1 MNQPANCYPERVS
14 AKATTPPFQ
23 PDFMKRKPIAEK
35 LTNYINYL
43 KKGHTIAI
51 DAQWGDGKTWFG
63 LNWQAELN
71 NQGHKTL
78 WLDAFAS
85 DHADD
90 PFLAIMEQMVKLQP
104 DGFGKGRIITTAT
117 KVGKQLLPA
126 IGKAVTAAAITY
138 GIGFNPSE
146 TIKAA
151 TNNVDEAIEEGIRRR
166 LASGEENSKAINKLR
181 GTLAKYALSD
191 KGKPLVFFVDELD
204 RCKPDYALKLIERI
218 KHFFEIENVIFILLM
233 NRNAMESTIKGIY
246 GEKFD
251 ATYLDKFLDLSLTLP
266 GFPTDAAALSQIVP
280 AYIQKIKNDMGLSAP
295 NMEEFCM
302 SITLAIPAF
311 NLSLRNIQR
320 CLLLFQLSQPPIL
333 TPLAAWLIAMKVGN
347 SALFDGVKSG
357 EKSAIQK
364 AEQLAIDAK
373 KGGSGWATYIRAA
386 HLSQY
391 SNNLPLDEQNIFNQV
406 NQRLLFDRSFSSD
419 DIVRFMINQIDLPE
433 MS

>member
-1 MNQPANCYPERVS
+1 
-14 AKATTPPFQ
+14 
-23 PDFMKRKPIAEK
+23 
-35 LTNYINYL
+35 
-43 KKGHTIAI
+43 
-51 DAQWGDGKTWFG
+51 
-63 LNWQAELN
+63 
-71 NQGHKTL
+71 
-78 WLDAFAS
+78 
-85 DHADD
+85 
-90 PFLAIMEQMVKLQP
+90 
-104 DGFGKGRIITTAT
+104 
-117 KVGKQLLPA
+117 
-126 IGKAVTAAAITY
+126 
-138 GIGFNPSE
+138 
-146 TIKAA
+146 
-151 TNNVDEAIEEGIRRR
+151 
-166 LASGEENSKAINKLR
+166 
-181 GTLAKYALSD
+181 
-191 KGKPLVFFVDELD
+191 
-204 RCKPDYALKLIERI
+204 
-218 KHFFEIENVIFILLM
+218 
-233 NRNAMESTIKGIY
+233 
-246 GEKFD
+246 
-251 ATYLDKFLDLSLTLP
+251 
-266 GFPTDAAALSQIVP
+266 
-280 AYIQKIKNDMGLSAP
+280 
-295 NMEEFCM
+295 M